1 MTRAMIQLS
10 PRGNVIY
17 QFLSLTVS
25 LLLLY
30 ALGFLLSAVYQLPA
44 NPLTDLVSAERIDAF
59 ASQMFKLAVLT
70 GYLGAGIMMAGE
82 ALNVLAVMWW
92 RRIWTVVAVLTVA
105 LSISEFSHL
114 LDSATALVLLFLL
127 ACSVRPKARTIFFRV
142 WQIGM
147 LLVAISL
154 LAGALGD
161 AATADVLAAFQVHVA
176 FALVGL
182 SIFFWL
188 MPRYSH
194 VETEWAQDGLAI
206 VAALVFLA
214 GSLISLGRLGLPAL
228 ISLGATPL
236 IALCYLILA
245 SHSSRALRSR
255 NENAS
260 LAPHWI
266 ALATLFW
273 LVGGGFLGAL
283 SIQPGISA
291 AMPGTDLKAA
301 QSWLSG
307 WVSLTIALA
316 FVNEAA
322 TSLRGDNRRVTGYL
336 PFWLIAFGVGLS
348 TIAVGCRGV
357 VQIYLRDIAA
367 VELMAEAE
375 LLMPLTLVWI
385 ICLLAVSAGIGT
397 YALGFWLRRPEIRV
411 VEG

>member
-10 PRGNVIY
+10 PRGKAIY
-17 QFLSLTVS
+17 QFLSLTVV

-30 ALGFLLSAVYQLPA
+30 AIGFLLSAVYQLPA
-44 NPLTDLVSAERIDAF
+44 HPLAELVSAEPIDDF
-59 ASQMFKLAVLT
+59 ASLMFKLAILT

-82 ALNVLAVMWW
+82 ALSVVAVMWW
-92 RRIWTVVAVLTVA
+92 WRIWAVVAVLVVA
-105 LSISEFSHL
+105 LSISEFSQVL
-114 LDSATALVLLFLL
+114 GSATALILLFLL
-127 ACSVRPKARTIFFRV
+127 AWSVKAGARTIFVRV

-147 LLVAISL
+147 LLIAISL
-154 LAGALGD
+154 ATTGYS
-161 AATADVLAAFQVHVA
+161 AAPLADVLAAFQVHVA
-176 FALVGL
+176 FGLCGL
-182 SIFFWL
+182 SILFWL

-194 VETEWAQDGLAI
+194 IEREWAQDGLAI
-206 VAALVFLA
+206 VAALVFLG
-214 GSLISLGRLGLPAL
+214 GSLISLGRLGLPTL

-236 IALCYLILA
+236 IALCYVILA

-260 LAPHWI
+260 LATHWI

-291 AMPGTDLKAA
+291 AMRGTDLEVA

-336 PFWLIAFGVGLS
+336 PYWLIAFGAALS
-348 TIAVGCRGV
+348 TIALACRGV

-367 VELMAEAE
+367 AELMAEAE

-385 ICLLAVSAGIGT
+385 ICLLAVAAGIVAF
-397 YALGFWLRRPEIRV
+397 ALGFWLRWPRIRV